1 MTKASSPE
9 VEVEEQ
15 ATEEE
20 EKEEKEEEKAK
31 KVEVQVERLSNP
43 NPNAQHTRLSMGP
56 FSTDKRR
63 CRWNASRAVGIVPPL
78 QICHP
83 S

>member
-9 VEVEEQ
+9 VEEQ

-20 EKEEKEEEKAK
+20 DWEAAEKEEEKAK

>member
-1 MTKASSPE
+1 MTEASSPE
-9 VEVEEQ
+9 VADEE
-15 ATEEE
+15 AA
-20 EKEEKEEEKAK
+20 EKEKKKEKKEEDEAK